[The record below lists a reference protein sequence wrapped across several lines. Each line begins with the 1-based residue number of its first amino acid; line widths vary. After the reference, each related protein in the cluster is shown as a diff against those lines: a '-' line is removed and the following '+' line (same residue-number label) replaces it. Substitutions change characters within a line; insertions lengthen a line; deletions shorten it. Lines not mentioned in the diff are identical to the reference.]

1 MVEKLRGCMTIFGE
15 YANAPVSSPETKIIF
30 GVREDAEQLSDNT
43 GDIFYSVVGEIL
55 FIMKRSRLDLET
67 VVVFLT
73 TRLSKSD
80 VTDWENCKG

>member
-1 MVEKLRGCMTIFGE
+1 MVEQLRGCMKIFGE
-15 YANAPVSSPETKIIF
+15 YISAPVSSPETKIIF

-73 TRLSKSD
+73 NRLSKND
-80 VTDWENCKG
+80 VDDWENCKE